1 MTATGVSLMVDEM
14 RRLAT
19 DVVKAAGRLASLE
32 DVDAVMKKGSTVI
45 KDGQNANLAGSGS
58 FQGIAGSVTYDRTA
72 ALGGVAY
79 EGGPDKARHGGALAN
94 IAFFGGSR
102 GGGTVDF
109 DGPLDAEIPAIE
121 EKLADLI
128 EGLL

>member
-1 MTATGVSLMVDEM
+1 MADEM

-19 DVVKAAGRLASLE
+19 DVAKAAGRLASLE
-32 DVDAVMKKGSTVI
+32 DVDAVMKKGATVI
-45 KDGQNANLAGSGS
+45 KDGQNENLAGSAH
-58 FQGIAGSVTYDRTA
+58 FRGISGSVTYDRVG

-79 EGGPDKARHGGALAN
+79 EGGPDKDRRGGALAN

-109 DGPLDAEIPAIE
+109 DGPIEAEMPEIE
-121 EKLADLI
+121 KHLADII
-128 EGLL
+128 EDLL